1 MNEHAL
7 NVLGFR
13 ETLDLIAG
21 QAAGPLGAAD
31 VRARRPATDVARIT
45 AELQRVEEMQ
55 LFLRRSSWTAPA
67 APDLTQQLR
76 TLAIEGSV
84 WDASALLDGANLIG
98 FAREARRAI
107 LEHGEQHSIL
117 AGLARD
123 LVQLPR
129 EEERIR
135 AAIDEG
141 GEVRDTASRELAGI
155 RREMRGARARIIE
168 KLEQYMASL
177 PPRFQVSDASV
188 SIREGRFVVPVRRE
202 GRAEVGGIVHDES
215 ATGGTLFIEPPVAIE
230 LMNRLRELEL
240 AEAREVQ
247 RILRELTGLLRPHA
261 DALQASFA
269 TLIELDSLCARAKF
283 ASRYDAVRP
292 EILPAGTREYRV
304 YVGYHPYLLA
314 TDSNVVPFDLTLAED
329 ERTLLVSGP
338 NTGGKTVLLKAI
350 GLISA
355 LSQSGFI
362 PPVAAGT
369 RLPVFNDIFAD
380 IGDEQSIEA
389 SLSTFSAHLK
399 NIREIL
405 DSADRT
411 SLVLMDEVGSGTDPA
426 EGAALAQAVLVEL
439 TGRGAMT
446 VATTHLGALKQL
458 ATEGSGVVNASLQ
471 FDAVELRPT
480 YRLQK
485 GIPGRSYGLAIARR
499 LGFPPDVLARAE
511 DFLPRSERDA
521 AQLLL
526 ELEEKDRAISAA
538 LQEAEEARATA
549 IRLRQELDEREVQ
562 VRRREKDAERR
573 ARQQARDIIL
583 ASREQVE
590 NTIRS
595 LREQVAAA
603 ASSSALEQAAREAR
617 RNIEEFARRQL
628 DRMPEEESEP
638 AVAGGALAAGARVRI
653 RATGA
658 IGHVLEVRDGKVVVE
673 TGGLRMSV
681 AANALEVLP
690 ETEAPRKPR
699 VSAAKWTAPEFHAAS
714 EIDLRGLRAE
724 EVASQLEPAVDAAI
738 LAALPSLRII
748 HGKGTG
754 ALREVVSEILRRDPR
769 VRTFRAGGIGE
780 GGTGVTVAEFE

>member
-13 ETLDLIAG
+13 ETLDLV
-21 QAAGPLGAAD
+21 AAEAASPLGASD
-31 VRARRPATDVARIT
+31 VRARRPATSVAEIT
-45 AELQRVEEMQ
+45 AELERVEEMQ
-55 LFLRRSSWTAPA
+55 LFLRRSSWAVPA
-67 APDLTQQLR
+67 VPDLTQQLR
-76 TLAIEGSV
+76 TLVIEGSA
-84 WDASALLDGANLIG
+84 WDAPTLLDCATLIG
-98 FAREARRAI
+98 NARDARRAI
-107 LEHGEQHSIL
+107 LEHEADHPIL
-117 AGLARD
+117 AAIART

-135 AAIDEG
+135 AAIDDDG
-141 GEVRDTASRELAGI
+141 SVRDSASRELAEI
-155 RREMRGARARIIE
+155 RREMRGARSRIIE
-168 KLEQYMASL
+168 KLEQYVANL
-177 PPRFQVSDASV
+177 PARFQVSDASV
-188 SIREGRFVVPVRRE
+188 SIRDGRFVVPIRRE
-202 GRAEVGGIVHDES
+202 GRTEVGGIVHDES
-215 ATGGTLFIEPPVAIE
+215 ATGGTLFVEPPVAIE

-247 RILRELTGLLRPHA
+247 RILRELTGMLRPHA
-261 DALQASFA
+261 ADLQASFDA
-269 TLIELDSLCARAKF
+269 LIDIDSLSARAKF
-283 ASRYDAVRP
+283 AIRYGAVRP

-304 YVGYHPYLLA
+304 HVGYHPFLLA
-314 TDSNVVPFDLTLAED
+314 TGTNVVPFDLALHDD

-355 LSQSGFI
+355 LAQAGVL

-405 DSADRT
+405 EHADDT

-439 TGRGAMT
+439 TGRGSMT

-458 ATEGSGVVNASLQ
+458 AVEGSGVVNASLQ

-499 LGFPPDVLARAE
+499 LGFPPDILALAE
-511 DFLPRSERDA
+511 EFLPRSERDA

-526 ELEEKDRAISAA
+526 ELEEKDLAITAA
-538 LQEAEEARATA
+538 LAEAEAARATA
-549 IRLRQELDEREVQ
+549 LALQKELDEREVL

-583 ASREQVE
+583 AAREQVE
-590 NTIRS
+590 STIRS
-595 LREQVAAA
+595 LREQVAATPEPA
-603 ASSSALEQAAREAR
+603 ALEQAARAAR
-617 RNIEEFARRQL
+617 RNVEEFARRQL
-628 DRMPEEESEP
+628 ERMPEDEEAALEG
-638 AVAGGALAAGARVRI
+638 GGALAEGARVRI

-658 IGHVLEVRDGKVVVE
+658 TGQVLEVRDGRIVVE
-673 TGGLRMSV
+673 TGGLRMTL
-681 AANALEVLP
+681 AAAALEVLP
-690 ETEAPRKPR
+690 ATAAQQKQPVAAP
-699 VSAAKWTAPEFHAAS
+699 KWTAPEFHASS
-714 EIDLRGLRAE
+714 EIDLRGMRAE

-754 ALREVVSEILRRDPR
+754 ALRQVVTEILRRDPR
-769 VRTFRAGGIGE
+769 VRSFRSGGIGE

>member
-13 ETLDLIAG
+13 ETLDVVAG

-31 VRARRPATDVARIT
+31 VRARRPATSVAAIT

-55 LFLRRSSWTAPA
+55 LFLSRTGWAAPA
-67 APDLTQQLR
+67 VPDLTQALKTLR
-76 TLAIEGSV
+76 IEGSV
-84 WDASALLDGANLIG
+84 WDAPTLLDGASLIAH
-98 FAREARRAI
+98 AREARRAI
-107 LEHGEQHSIL
+107 LQHEADFPRL
-117 AGLARD
+117 ADLARN
-123 LVQLPR
+123 LVQLQR
-129 EEERIR
+129 EDERIHH
-135 AAIDEG
+135 AIDDDG
-141 GEVRDTASRELAGI
+141 TVRDTASRELASI
-155 RREMRGARARIIE
+155 RREMRGARARIVE
-168 KLEQYMASL
+168 KLEQYIATL
-177 PPRFQVSDASV
+177 PSRYQVSDASV

-215 ATGGTLFIEPPVAIE
+215 ATGGTLFIEPPVAID

-240 AEAREVQ
+240 AEVREIQ
-247 RILRELTGLLRPHA
+247 RILRELTGMLRPGA
-261 DALQASFA
+261 DALQASFEA
-269 TLIELDSLCARAKF
+269 LVEIDSLAARGRF
-283 ASRYDAVRP
+283 AIQYDAVRP
-292 EILPAGTREYRV
+292 EVLPAGTREYRV
-304 YVGYHPYLLA
+304 HVGYHPYLLA
-314 TDSNVVPFDLTLAED
+314 TGTNVVPFDLTLHED

-338 NTGGKTVLLKAI
+338 NTGGKTVLLKAM
-350 GLISA
+350 GLINA
-355 LSQSGFI
+355 LTQAGII

-369 RLPVFNDIFAD
+369 RLPVFSDIFAD

-405 DSADRT
+405 DNADEA

-439 TGRGAMT
+439 TERGSMT

-499 LGFPPDVLARAE
+499 LGFPPEILVKAE

-526 ELEEKDRAISAA
+526 ELEEKDRAVTAA
-538 LQEAEEARATA
+538 LADAEEARATA
-549 IRLRQELDEREVQ
+549 LALQQELDEREVT

-573 ARQQARDIIL
+573 ARQQARDLIL

-603 ASSSALEQAAREAR
+603 ANPLALEEAARAAR
-617 RNIEEFARRQL
+617 RNVEEFARRQL
-628 DRMPEEESEP
+628 ERMPEEEAAE
-638 AVAGGALAAGARVRI
+638 AGAGGTLAAGARVKI

-658 IGHVLEVRDGKVVVE
+658 TGRVLEVRDGKVVVE
-673 TGGLRMSV
+673 TGGLRMTV
-681 AANALEVLP
+681 ASTALEVLP
-690 ETEAPRKPR
+690 PSAAREKPR
-699 VSAAKWTAPEFHAAS
+699 VTATRWTAPDINAAS

-724 EVASQLEPAVDAAI
+724 EVASQLEPALDAAI

-754 ALREVVSEILRRDPR
+754 ALREVVTEILRRDPR
-769 VRTFRAGGIGE
+769 VRAFRSGGIGE
-780 GGTGVTVAEFE
+780 GGTGVTVAEFA